1 MSGRGPLL
9 VVEDDR
15 AIREALRGIL
25 QIEGYDVEVA
35 SNGREALDR
44 LLSGLRPALMILD
57 LLMPVLDG
65 RGLCFELSLQP
76 ALSRL
81 PVVVISA
88 SDELHAPL
96 ALPQARLL
104 AKPIHF
110 DHLLAEIE
118 RVCG

>member
-1 MSGRGPLL
+1 VTGRGPLL

-25 QIEGYDVEVA
+25 QTEGYQVEVA

-44 LLSGLRPALMILD
+44 LEGGLRPALLILD

-65 RGLCFELSLQP
+65 RELCFELSLQP
-76 ALSRL
+76 ELADL

-88 SDELHAPL
+88 SDQLRVPL
-96 ALPQARLL
+96 PLPQARLL
-104 AKPIHF
+104 PKPIHF

-118 RVCG
+118 RVCR